1 MTVYERFQRMLE
13 NVNPEIQANKR
24 KAFEQMDDER
34 RESVRQGMTKALDF
48 HKQQL
53 EAKSSKLRTYEDQI
67 DHASGWQKL
76 LERFG
81 KGKLPKLKKDLED
94 LQFEIDDCEFHI
106 KTLESDL
113 QIVIQSGIG
122 DGAEKR

>member
-24 KAFEQMDDER
+24 KSFERMDDEQ
-34 RESVRQGMTKALDF
+34 RETVRQ
-48 HKQQL
+48 
-53 EAKSSKLRTYEDQI
+53 
-67 DHASGWQKL
+67 
-76 LERFG
+76 
-81 KGKLPKLKKDLED
+81 
-94 LQFEIDDCEFHI
+94 EIDDCEFHI

-113 QIVIQSGIG
+113 QIVIQSGIA